1 MCFFTVNP
9 AFFKEKLF
17 AMYDECKKY
26 LIPKTKYYTMVSDLK
41 MASDDTHTK
50 ARQNYYLLSK
60 FEILLCGDVESYKK
74 ERRLQCTTSLL
85 GDHRGYV

>member
-1 MCFFTVNP
+1 MLPEERKV
-9 AFFKEKLF
+9 FFKEKLL

-41 MASDDTHTK
+41 MASEDTHTK

-60 FEILLCGDVESYKK
+60 FEILLCGDVEKVIKK
-74 ERRLQCTTSLL
+74 RDDYSVPPL
-85 GDHRGYV
+85 Y